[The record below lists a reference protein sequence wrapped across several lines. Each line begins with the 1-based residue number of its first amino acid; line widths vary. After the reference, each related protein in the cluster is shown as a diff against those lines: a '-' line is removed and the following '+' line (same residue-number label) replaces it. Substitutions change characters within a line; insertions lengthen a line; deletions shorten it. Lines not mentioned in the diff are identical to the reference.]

1 MKSKRSGALW
11 AGFWLFAGLLSA
23 LQATTAFARGVS
35 PYLPLNLEPEIER
48 QIERVLILADKPV
61 MTRPIAAATVLDA
74 LPKAC
79 KVDAQLCER
88 VGRYLARYTHD
99 TGLTDLSAEISAAN
113 GADVTLPERYGMHNR
128 SVWNASLQ
136 GYIQPSDYLLV
147 NLGGVA
153 YDGEQN
159 PTGSMLSLGF
169 SKAQLDIGYKPH
181 WFSPMSD
188 SSMLMSSEAPTMPSV
203 SLSNYEPLTRL
214 GLQYEFFIA
223 RMTRADHIVFGDG
236 YTAGNPRIAGFH
248 LAIEPAGGWSFALN
262 RVLQYGGGA
271 RGGSS
276 ISDLFNAFVNPSGS
290 QSAAAGSAQNAANQE
305 ASVTSSLLFP
315 GKVPFTVY
323 VEYAGEDTSH
333 GKNYLL
339 GNSALSMGIHFP
351 RLWRH
356 FDLTLEASELQN
368 AWYIN
373 GIWQDGMINDSRVVG
388 AWFGDQ
394 RVYND
399 GIGAQSQ
406 MVRLGWDGAPFGGIF
421 ELRYRTLQNQDYGP
435 YTYHRFRDLTLGY
448 SRPWREYTVGVELEG
463 GQDVF
468 GASFS
473 RVSGFMRFNPDAGL
487 PSMIADSLQG
497 SSYGDETNRGE
508 LFVSAGATEY
518 RVTTDLTLGV
528 LRTTTASTTSPHF
541 EIGARRALTEHQDL
555 GTRVEFENISGHS
568 LIGVRLLDYRWRFNN
583 PLALNAYLGAARYA
597 LETPAYGFYYGLGV
611 QYRNVI
617 PGWDVGVDVRYAD
630 SIARDHLL
638 PSDPPNVGQRNDSF
652 YDVWAAIFTISR
664 KF

>member
-1 MKSKRSGALW
+1 VQVRQSTRSTA
-11 AGFWLFAGLLSA
+11 FWLLCVAAHATA
-23 LQATTAFARGVS
+23 LARGVS
-35 PYLPLNLEPEIER
+35 PYLPLKLEPEMEH

-79 KVDAQLCER
+79 KVDAQLCEQ

-99 TGLTDLSAEISAAN
+99 TGLTDLSVEASATN
-113 GADVTLPERYGMHNR
+113 GSDVTLPERYGEHNR
-128 SVWNASLQ
+128 SVWDASLQ

-147 NLGGVA
+147 NVGGVA
-153 YDGEQN
+153 YDGEES

-214 GLQYEFFIA
+214 GLTYEFFIA
-223 RMTRADHIVFGDG
+223 RMTHEDHIVFGDG
-236 YTAGNPRIAGFH
+236 YTAGNPRLAGFH
-248 LAIEPAGGWSFALN
+248 LAVEPASGWSFALN
-262 RVLQYGGGA
+262 RILQYGGGG

-276 ISDLFNAFVNPSGS
+276 ISDLFHAFVNPSGS
-290 QSAAAGSAQNAANQE
+290 QSAAPGSVQNATNQQ
-305 ASVTSSLLFP
+305 ASITSSLLFP

-351 RLWRH
+351 RLWQH
-356 FDLTLEASELQN
+356 FDLTLEASEIQN
-368 AWYIN
+368 GWYTN
-373 GIWQDGMINDSRVVG
+373 GIWTDGMINDGHVVG

-406 MVRLGWDGAPFGGIF
+406 MVRLGWDGAPFGGLF
-421 ELRYRTLQNQDYGP
+421 ELRYRTLENQDYGP
-435 YTYHRFRDLTLGY
+435 NTYHRFRDLTLGY
-448 SRPWREYTVGVELEG
+448 SRPWKSYTVGVELEG

-468 GASFS
+468 GGSFS
-473 RVSGFMRFNPDAGL
+473 RVSGIMRFNPDARL

-497 SSYGDETNRGE
+497 GSYGEETKRGE
-508 LFVSAGATEY
+508 LFVAAGAAEY

-528 LRTTTASTTSPHF
+528 PKTTTPSTTSPHF
-541 EIGARRALTEHQDL
+541 EVGARRALTEHQDL
-555 GTRVEFENISGHS
+555 GTRLEFENISGHS

-583 PLALNAYLGAARYA
+583 PLALGAYLGAARYA
-597 LETPAYGFYYGLGV
+597 LATPAYGFYYGVGL
-611 QYRNVI
+611 QYRNVL
-617 PGWDVGVDVRYAD
+617 PGWDVGVDVRYD
-630 SIARDHLL
+630 DNIARDHLL
-638 PSDPPNVGQRNDSF
+638 PTDPPNVGQRSDVF
-652 YDVWAAIFTISR
+652 YDVFGALFTITR
-664 KF
+664 TF

>member
-1 MKSKRSGALW
+1 MKT
-11 AGFWLFAGLLSA
+11 SA
-23 LQATTAFARGVS
+23 LAILLPALFLEGTVYGRGVS

-61 MTRPIAAATVLDA
+61 MTRPIAAATVLEA

-79 KVDAQLCER
+79 KVDAQLCQE
-88 VGRYLARYTHD
+88 VGRYLARYTRD
-99 TGLTDLSAEISAAN
+99 TGLTDLSIEASATN
-113 GADVTLPERYGMHNR
+113 GSDVTLPERYGMRNR
-128 SVWNASLQ
+128 GVWDASLQ

-153 YDGEQN
+153 YDGEEN
-159 PTGSMLSLGF
+159 PTGSMVSLGF
-169 SKAQLDIGYKPH
+169 SKMQLDIGYKPH

-214 GLQYEFFIA
+214 GLQYEFFVA
-223 RMTRADHIVFGDG
+223 RMTHEDHIVFGDG
-236 YTAGNPRIAGFH
+236 YTAGNPRLAGFH
-248 LAIEPAGGWSFALN
+248 LAMEPASGWSFAIN
-262 RVLQYGGGA
+262 RILQYGGGA

-276 ISDLFNAFVNPSGS
+276 ISNLFSAFVNPSGS
-290 QSAAAGSAQNAANQE
+290 QSAAPGSSQNAANQE

-351 RLWRH
+351 RLWQH
-356 FDLTLEASELQN
+356 FDLTVEASEFQN
-368 AWYIN
+368 TWYTN
-373 GIWQDGMINDSRVVG
+373 GIWTDGMINDGHVVG

-406 MVRLGWDGAPFGGIF
+406 MIRLGWDGAPFGGLF
-421 ELRYRTLQNQDYGP
+421 ELRYRTLENQDYGP

-448 SRPWREYTVGVELEG
+448 SRPWKQYTVGVELEG

-473 RVSGFMRFNPDAGL
+473 RVSGFMRFNPDAEL
-487 PSMIADSLQG
+487 PATIADSIQG
-497 SSYGDETNRGE
+497 DTYADETKGGE
-508 LFVSAGATEY
+508 LFVAAGATEY

-528 LRTTTASTTSPHF
+528 PRTTTSTTTSPHV
-541 EIGARRALTEHQDL
+541 EVGARRALTEHQDL

-568 LIGVRLLDYRWRFNN
+568 LIGVRLLDYRWRFDN
-583 PLALNAYLGAARYA
+583 PLAMSAFLGAARYA
-597 LETPAYGFYYGLGV
+597 LATPAYGFYYGLGV
-611 QYRNVI
+611 QYRNVL
-617 PGWDVGVDVRYAD
+617 PGWDVGIDVRYDD

-638 PSDPPNVGQRNDSF
+638 PGDPPNVGQRNDSF
-652 YDVWAAIFTISR
+652 YDVTAAVLTISR